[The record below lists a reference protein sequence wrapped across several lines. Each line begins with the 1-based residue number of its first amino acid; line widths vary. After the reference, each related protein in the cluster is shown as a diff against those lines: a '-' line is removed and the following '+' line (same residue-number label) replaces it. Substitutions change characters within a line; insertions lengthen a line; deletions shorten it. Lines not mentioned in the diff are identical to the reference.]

1 MQSSTSSM
9 SSSTSSSKQ
18 LCCVCCQPIA
28 VGKDESLFCGG
39 DCQQSLHRYCAGV
52 SLNGYKEM
60 KGNGDPFCC
69 FSCSEKRNKRD
80 IATLK
85 STVELLKQ
93 EISELKRSLS
103 QVQSASTNE
112 PNVCGTYSQPSYASA
127 TASGESTSATTAIYQ
142 KSDVV
147 TTKERYHLDKK
158 FNVVIYGIKE

>member
-1 MQSSTSSM
+1 MPPKKKPQSSTSS
-9 SSSTSSSKQ
+9 STSSTSSSKQ

-39 DCQQSLHRYCAGV
+39 DCQQSLYRYCAGV

-85 STVELLKQ
+85 STLEARDLRAQKILD
-93 EISELKRSLS
+93 
-103 QVQSASTNE
+103 
-112 PNVCGTYSQPSYASA
+112 
-127 TASGESTSATTAIYQ
+127 TSAVSVYERTQ
-142 KSDVV
+142 GLWHVFS
-147 TTKERYHLDKK
+147 TKLRLCHC
-158 FNVVIYGIKE
+158 